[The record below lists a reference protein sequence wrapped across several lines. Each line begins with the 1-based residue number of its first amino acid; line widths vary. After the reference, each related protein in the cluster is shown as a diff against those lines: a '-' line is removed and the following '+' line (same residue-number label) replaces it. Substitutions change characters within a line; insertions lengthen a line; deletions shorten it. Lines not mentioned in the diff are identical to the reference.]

1 MVAKIDESEL
11 FEEVPGIFWSVMG
24 MVLLGIL
31 FSSASMGFLYNHR
44 QKSIYKELY
53 VKEKNLWQQM
63 EKFKVTMDSL
73 GEGVIITDLHA
84 KIWYLNNRAEELTGW
99 RYREAQG
106 RSLHDIYS
114 VRNEDTG
121 LEENNILDKV
131 IKQGIVKELANHTLL
146 VKKDGGTIPI
156 VDTGAPVFDP
166 ERELIGIVIT
176 FRDETEK
183 RNRQKLLE
191 ENELQFRNL
200 FEFSADAVFIADAET
215 GIILN
220 ANQAA
225 EHLLDKPRE
234 KIIGL
239 HQLSLHPDEKADYNK
254 DIFQKAVENLQKRDV
269 TEVVENEVV
278 RADGALV
285 PVEILASRVVYKGK
299 KCLMGTFRNISERKK
314 YESELH
320 KLSTAIEQS
329 PSSILITNVDG
340 EIDYVNPAFTVTT
353 GYTKESVLGKN
364 PRILNSGL
372 QSKNYYQNLWET
384 ITSGKNWRG
393 EMCNRKKSGELY
405 WELASISP
413 VKNQEGV
420 ITHFIAVK
428 KDITER
434 KLAEE
439 RLRENEK
446 YLGSL
451 IKSVPDTIIVLNKN
465 GEILDINASSLN
477 YFPGTIQNLK
487 KRLESLLSQEINK
500 LQVGN
505 SAESLKHKQVA
516 KFQFE
521 LSSEDEEIQYHFSAR
536 AVLFGEDKVIITL
549 SDITESIQN
558 YNRIN
563 VLLRVEEEQ
572 SKRLQN
578 FTHIVSHNLRSHTAN
593 MEGLFEILAM
603 EEPEILENQYIK
615 LMKESSDKLQT
626 TIYHLNHILDI
637 NTIHR
642 EDWEKINLYKAVDNS
657 IKSISNLIKNGGLTI
672 YNRVP
677 KGTRVLVIPA
687 YLESIVLNLMT
698 NAIKFRSDSRD
709 SYLKITVQKKE
720 GFTVVS
726 FEDNGLGIDLHR
738 HKVKLFGLYK
748 TFHGH
753 SDSRGLGLF
762 MTKAQVEAMGGK
774 IDVESEVDKGTTFK
788 VYLRD
793 E

>member
-11 FEEVPGIFWSVMG
+11 FEEVPGIFRSVMG
-24 MVLLGIL
+24 LVLLGIL

-254 DIFQKAVENLQKRDV
+254 EIFQKAVENLQERDV

-314 YESELH
+314 YESEVH

-477 YFPGTIQNLK
+477 YFPGTIQDLK

-677 KGTRVLVIPA
+677 QGTRVLVIPA